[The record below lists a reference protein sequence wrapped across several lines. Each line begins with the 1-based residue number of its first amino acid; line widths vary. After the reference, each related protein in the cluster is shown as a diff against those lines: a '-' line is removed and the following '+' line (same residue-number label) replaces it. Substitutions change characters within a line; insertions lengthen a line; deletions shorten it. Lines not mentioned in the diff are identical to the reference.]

1 MRKTKFEIIPLGK
14 QILIKPDEEESR
26 QTDTGLYKPDT
37 VEQERKAIGT
47 IISIGPEVKGAFKK
61 GDKVIYGVFAGDA
74 VSWDGVD
81 YKFIEEEFI
90 LGILKTKK

>member
-1 MRKTKFEIIPLGK
+1 MTKAKFEIIPLGK

-47 IISIGPEVKGAFKK
+47 VISIGPEVKGTFLK
-61 GDKVIYGVFAGDA
+61 GERVIYGVFAGDPI
-74 VSWDGVD
+74 SLDGVD